1 MKRFFFLIVLFSP
14 FLCSAQ
20 WNLSQ
25 RAFVVDTSY
34 QKQFLFPED
43 SAGNILFMKVI
54 KCELDAN
61 SILNNSKKFAS
72 EIKSRFSCGVN
83 DYFVNDNSLTFT
95 VQLPVGKDVYTTPVG
110 AFSRDISKVKF
121 KLTIEVKEKRFRYTL
136 TDFYT
141 HRRMIRGEAL
151 SEGQSNILHFQRYS
165 ALLKE
170 RKAYSK
176 KSTKLAQEN
185 MAKKDKE
192 IIKEKAQYEA
202 EYKSVLL
209 FIDFLEKSCS
219 KSKSSF

>member
-121 KLTIEVKEKRFRYTL
+121 
-136 TDFYT
+136 
-141 HRRMIRGEAL
+141 
-151 SEGQSNILHFQRYS
+151 
-165 ALLKE
+165 
-170 RKAYSK
+170 
-176 KSTKLAQEN
+176 
-185 MAKKDKE
+185 
-192 IIKEKAQYEA
+192 
-202 EYKSVLL
+202 
-209 FIDFLEKSCS
+209 
-219 KSKSSF
+219 